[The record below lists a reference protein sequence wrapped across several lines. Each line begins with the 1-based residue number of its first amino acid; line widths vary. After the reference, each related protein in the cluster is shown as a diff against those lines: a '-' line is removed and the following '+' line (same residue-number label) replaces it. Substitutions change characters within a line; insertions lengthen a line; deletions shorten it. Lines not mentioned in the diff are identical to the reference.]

1 MRLKH
6 YILVAAAVLVLAPLA
21 LVYGV
26 LRASL
31 PALDGSVPA
40 AGLSAPVSIERD
52 RLGVPTIVAA
62 NRLDL
67 AYATGL
73 VHGQDRFFE
82 MDLSR
87 RLAAGEL
94 AELFGPVA
102 VEQDRKTRLF
112 RFRKVAQVILQQASP
127 EQRAIVE
134 AYTRGV
140 NAGLSGLRSRPWEYW
155 LLGAP
160 PVAWRPEDT
169 ILVVHAMW
177 WDLQGNGLLR
187 EILRREIN
195 ARIGG
200 KECDAGWKCGLRFF
214 YPARTQW
221 DAPNVMTAEAVSA
234 SAATA
239 IASSTSGIVPP
250 ASGIPGPDVLDVRGA
265 TAAPAGPAIGAPG
278 KARPAIA
285 GSGLQTAL
293 PAPSKDWRSQLLASL
308 APAVASALGESPAD
322 VGSNNWALAGRLTA
336 TGSALVASDMHLG
349 QNVPTLWYH
358 ARLRTT
364 GTASDPAL
372 DLTGV
377 TLPGAPLLVAG
388 SNGHIAWAF
397 TNSYGDWLNVDLVPC
412 TSVDANELH
421 ADAGTVPLSV
431 EREEIRVKGAPP
443 VVLEI
448 KSGPSGTLLR
458 AEPERRICWFGSWL
472 ASLPEATN
480 LNLIGLEHVTTV
492 DEALALAPNVGIP
505 HQNFVVG
512 DSAGHIGWTIYGRIP
527 TDIGAERASG
537 HSPWTTVQ
545 DHPRIVD
552 PPIGRIWT
560 ANARPTND
568 ERQETAIGGD
578 LAPLGS
584 EYDLGAR
591 ARQIRDDLLALN
603 TPATPADML
612 RIQLDDRAVFLTRWH
627 DLLLNLIDADSVRD
641 HPKRAQF
648 RKRLESWDARA
659 DVDSVGYRLV
669 RGYREI
675 TERAV
680 WHMIANALRIPDADA
695 PLLPSQF
702 EAPLWQL
709 IHEQPLHMLAA
720 DYPTWRD
727 FLLAQLDRTISE
739 LESHCGQAGLGSC
752 TWGSRKVVHIQ
763 HPISHGL
770 PWLSWFLDMPA
781 VELPGDHD
789 MPRVQDGSF
798 GASERFAVSPGH
810 EDQAYFHMPGGQ
822 SGHPLSPYYRA
833 GFLEWAH
840 GQPLP
845 FLPGAPDHTLTL
857 RPD

>member
-6 YILVAAAVLVLAPLA
+6 YILAAIAVLLLAPLA

-40 AGLSAPVSIERD
+40 TGLSAPVTIERD

-67 AYATGL
+67 AFATGF

-112 RFRKVAQVILQQASP
+112 RFRKVAQAILQQGSP
-127 EQRAIVE
+127 EQRALVE
-134 AYTRGV
+134 AYARGV

-160 PVAWRPEDT
+160 PVPWRPEDS

-177 WDLQGNGLLR
+177 WDLQANGLVR

-214 YPARTQW
+214 YPARTLW
-221 DAPNVMTAEAVSA
+221 DAPNIVTADAVPSAAAPAVASA
-234 SAATA
+234 S
-239 IASSTSGIVPP
+239 SGIAPP

-265 TAAPAGPAIGAPG
+265 TAAPAGPSMGAPP
-278 KARPAIA
+278 AQTRPAIA
-285 GSGLQTAL
+285 GSGLQTSVV
-293 PAPSKDWRSQLLASL
+293 PA
-308 APAVASALGESPAD
+308 ESPGD
-322 VGSNNWALAGRLTA
+322 VGSNNWALAGRLSA
-336 TGSALVASDMHLG
+336 SGSALVASDMHLG

-358 ARLRTT
+358 ARMRTT
-364 GTASDPAL
+364 GSASEPAV

-377 TLPGAPLLVAG
+377 TLPGAPVLVAG

-412 TSVDANELH
+412 TSVQGTELQTSSS
-421 ADAGTVPLSV
+421 TVPLSV
-431 EREEIRVKGAPP
+431 EHEEIRVKGAPP
-443 VVLEI
+443 VMLDI

-458 AEPERRICWFGSWL
+458 AEPEREICWFGSWL
-472 ASLPEATN
+472 ATLPAATN
-480 LNLIGLEHVTTV
+480 LNLMGLEHVTTV
-492 DEALALAPNVGIP
+492 DEALALAPEVGIP

-537 HSPWTTVQ
+537 HSPWTTIQ

-552 PPIGRIWT
+552 PPLGRIWT

-568 ERQETAIGGD
+568 ERQEAAIGGD

-591 ARQIRDDLLALN
+591 ARQIRDDLLALR

-627 DLLLNLIDADSVRD
+627 DLLLDLIDADSTRG
-641 HPKRAQF
+641 HPKRAEF
-648 RKRLESWDARA
+648 RKLLESWDARA

-680 WHMIANALRIPDADA
+680 WRMIARALRIPDEDA

-720 DYPTWRD
+720 EYPSWRD
-727 FLLAQLDRTISE
+727 FLLAQLDQTVAE
-739 LESHCGQAGLGSC
+739 LQKNCGRAGLEHC
-752 TWGSRKVVHIQ
+752 TWGTRKVVHIQ
-763 HPISHGL
+763 HPISHAL
-770 PWLSWFLDMPA
+770 PLLSRFLDMPPL
-781 VELPGDHD
+781 ELPGDHD

-810 EDQAYFHMPGGQ
+810 ESEGYFHMPGGQ

-833 GFLEWAH
+833 GFREWAQ